1 MSYEQTKLFCKG
13 QVTGYAICIGYVQ
26 EAELKGD
33 QNLQK
38 NYNQFVDIHSCVPSF
53 LIDTGLH
60 FPYKVIKKAS

>member
-13 QVTGYAICIGYVQ
+13 QVTGYPICIGYAQ

-38 NYNQFVDIHSCVPSF
+38 NYNQFVDIHSFVPSF
-53 LIDTGLH
+53 LIDTVLQ
-60 FPYKVIKKAS
+60 FP